1 LKEVCKLN
9 EKKITYF
16 AGDITQDDVIKK
28 LVEHVKN
35 KFQKLDILVN
45 NAGWC
50 PFQPLKEIKIND
62 YDKTFNLNVRALVN
76 ITIECL
82 PLILKAK
89 GNIIN
94 ISTIGASHR
103 SPNLSM
109 YIGAKSAV
117 ESFTR
122 CWALELAKDGVR
134 VNCIAPG
141 AIDTNIWYA
150 TDLPPEEAAK
160 HKEKMKNMIPMG
172 RLGTPEEV
180 ANIAL
185 FLVSNEASY
194 VTGAIYNVDGGVG
207 AP

>member
-1 LKEVCKLN
+1 
-9 EKKITYF
+9 
-16 AGDITQDDVIKK
+16 
-28 LVEHVKN
+28 
-35 KFQKLDILVN
+35 
-45 NAGWC
+45 
-50 PFQPLKEIKIND
+50 
-62 YDKTFNLNVRALVN
+62 
-76 ITIECL
+76 
-82 PLILKAK
+82 
-89 GNIIN
+89 
-94 ISTIGASHR
+94 
-103 SPNLSM
+103 M

-185 FLVSNEASY
+185 FFVSNEASY